1 MSAEDLKLRAVRCFL
16 LLGICAVAGVVLLFG
31 VYLLPTEPMKRNAAD
46 ALSIMQQEGP
56 MHRLIPDIEASRI
69 DNYTDSVMLNTA
81 IYGENANAL
90 MESMAAKRYSYQGET
105 AFGGEADCVGGDVKA
120 AGLAVSNWK
129 KLPIFLLIL
138 ILSRN
143 ILVNISPKSH
153 VDDLNSPAD
162 AQNRLSR
169 LHDCG

>member
-1 MSAEDLKLRAVRCFL
+1 MPLDSYKPGISRHFQSFDQAVRGQRAGCKAFCQVPDGLMVHAVDLKRRA
-16 LLGICAVAGVVLLFG
+16 
-31 VYLLPTEPMKRNAAD
+31 AAN
-46 ALSIMQQEGP
+46 L
-56 MHRLIPDIEASRI
+56 
-69 DNYTDSVMLNTA
+69 
-81 IYGENANAL
+81 
-90 MESMAAKRYSYQGET
+90 GET

-143 ILVNISPKSH
+143 ILVNISPESH

-169 LHDCG
+169 LHDRG

>member
-81 IYGENANAL
+81 IYGENGNAL

-105 AFGGEADCVGGDVKA
+105 DFGGLVKY
-120 AGLAVSNWK
+120 G
-129 KLPIFLLIL
+129 
-138 ILSRN
+138 
-143 ILVNISPKSH
+143 
-153 VDDLNSPAD
+153 
-162 AQNRLSR
+162 
-169 LHDCG
+169 C

>member
-69 DNYTDSVMLNTA
+69 DNYTDSVMLNESDA
-81 IYGENANAL
+81 DIYTQPMDRSSWPLWLNLG
-90 MESMAAKRYSYQGET
+90 
-105 AFGGEADCVGGDVKA
+105 KA
-120 AGLAVSNWK
+120 GRS
-129 KLPIFLLIL
+129 
-138 ILSRN
+138 
-143 ILVNISPKSH
+143 
-153 VDDLNSPAD
+153 
-162 AQNRLSR
+162 
-169 LHDCG
+169 